1 MILEAVMQAGEIN
14 GRQII
19 DPRTKDMRLQLDIV
33 NYHVDMEAAIMLR
46 ARYEELKGVV
56 KSNPAFTYGD
66 SSLVNMIIGKI
77 NIQITEAEGLIAE
90 RRRSMNAA
98 KEIEEVAQRKID
110 NPYTGQDD
118 TNSGNEEVEIIPG
131 TGGQDQAKVGAES
144 GYKKAEELLSQ
155 PKKVSSSNG
164 WTVYQIDITKY

>member
-1 MILEAVMQAGEIN
+1 MQAGEIN

-33 NYHVDMEAAIMLR
+33 NYHIDMEAAIMLR

-56 KSNPAFTYGD
+56 KAIQHLLTGTHP
-66 SSLVNMIIGKI
+66 VNMIIGKI

-98 KEIEEVAQRKID
+98 KEIED
-110 NPYTGQDD
+110 
-118 TNSGNEEVEIIPG
+118 SNER
-131 TGGQDQAKVGAES
+131 
-144 GYKKAEELLSQ
+144 
-155 PKKVSSSNG
+155 
-164 WTVYQIDITKY
+164 